1 MKTVSE
7 SELAAFLAAMETGDR
22 VVAGSETH
30 RVMSLLSAE
39 ARRVTA
45 RLNRDAL
52 SPEDIRACM
61 AELTGRPVAP
71 TFRLFPPFHTDCGK
85 NLRIGKNVFI
95 NAGCHAQDQGGLT
108 LGDGCL
114 IGHGVIFCTLNHA
127 PEPERRGDMLPAPI
141 VLGRDVWVGAG
152 ARILPGVTVGD
163 GAIVGAGAVVTRD
176 VPPRTVVAG
185 VPARVIKTLD
195 APHPNERNA
204 TMNKPIATLLAAAA
218 LAGTALAAPQTPAIP
233 EGAANFYRS
242 DRVETR
248 KVAFPSQFGLF
259 VAGTLC
265 LPKDA
270 GGARLPTLIVGHP
283 MGAVKEQAATLY
295 ATRLAEQGFA
305 AVAIDLLCWGESEGP
320 RNLVSPDLYA
330 ESFSAAVDWLVTQ
343 PFADPAR
350 IGAIGVCGSG
360 SFALAAAKIDP
371 RIKAV
376 ATASMYDM
384 GAAARHGL
392 KAAPTTLEARKAL
405 CAQAAAQRTAEA
417 RGAAPAYVGG
427 TVLTL
432 AEATN
437 PIALEFYGWYRTPRG
452 EYTPAGA
459 TRETTTKPTL
469 ASNTRFMNFYPFE
482 DLDLIAPRP
491 LLFIAGDR
499 AHSREFS
506 EEAYRR
512 ASEPKRLLI
521 VPDANHVDLYD
532 RLDRIPFADIAAFF
546 QAALR

>member
-1 MKTVSE
+1 MPTTS
-7 SELAAFLAAMETGDR
+7 
-22 VVAGSETH
+22 
-30 RVMSLLSAE
+30 SA
-39 ARRVTA
+39 
-45 RLNRDAL
+45 
-52 SPEDIRACM
+52 
-61 AELTGRPVAP
+61 
-71 TFRLFPPFHTDCGK
+71 
-85 NLRIGKNVFI
+85 
-95 NAGCHAQDQGGLT
+95 
-108 LGDGCL
+108 
-114 IGHGVIFCTLNHA
+114 
-127 PEPERRGDMLPAPI
+127 
-141 VLGRDVWVGAG
+141 
-152 ARILPGVTVGD
+152 
-163 GAIVGAGAVVTRD
+163 
-176 VPPRTVVAG
+176 
-185 VPARVIKTLD
+185 
-195 APHPNERNA
+195 
-204 TMNKPIATLLAAAA
+204 
-218 LAGTALAAPQTPAIP
+218 ALAAPQPPAIP

-248 KVAFPSQFGLF
+248 KVAFPSQFGLR

-270 GGARLPTLIVGHP
+270 GAARLPALIVGHP
-283 MGAVKEQAATLY
+283 MGAVKEQATTLY

-371 RIKAV
+371 RLKAV

-392 KAAPTTLEARKAL
+392 KAD
-405 CAQAAAQRTAEA
+405 
-417 RGAAPAYVGG
+417 
-427 TVLTL
+427 
-432 AEATN
+432 

-452 EYTPAGA
+452 AYTPAEA

-491 LLFIAGDR
+491 VLFIAGDR

-512 ASEPKRLLI
+512 AAEPKRLLI